1 MLFAW
6 LPILVLTTTP
16 AVQNEG
22 EISIAPHGREFVL
35 RSGSKSDRV
44 PLSPPAPR
52 MPKPWP
58 TEKVLFRKDAAFAVW
73 DSRGLSVRQRSWV
86 FTSQLTEIALT
97 PKLFSKEEIEVTKRL
112 LAEGKRRLAASG
124 VVGAMRDGAVVYFLA
139 QWRETDGRPWL
150 EALVKVDLSDPKP
163 KPQLVGKF
171 GGMSLD
177 LRPGK
182 SRLFVRDE
190 RPCIWSKSETTW
202 GLESFDPDTNVF
214 DLKPVGGKADT
225 IELGAGRIGWFVER
239 TEHPSRILGRW
250 DSVTLNRRDLVETRG
265 TIRLLADRPPWIAV
279 IHEDEGAVLQN
290 LESGGRFLLP
300 DSAGFDWCAFGV
312 LVWTPREKPA
322 KAVLYEPSRWAEL
335 SRWTAP
341 YNSIP
346 R

>member
-6 LPILVLTTTP
+6 LPALAITVTP
-16 AVQNEG
+16 PVQKVG
-22 EISIAPHGREFVL
+22 AITIAPHGHEFVL

-44 PLSPPAPR
+44 SHWPPAPSK
-52 MPKPWP
+52 PKPWP

-86 FTSQLTEIALT
+86 FTSQLTEIAVT
-97 PKLFSKEEIEVTKRL
+97 PKLFSKEEIDVTKRL
-112 LAEGKRRLAASG
+112 LAEGRRRLAASG

-139 QWRETDGRPWL
+139 QWREKDGKPWL
-150 EALVKVDLSDPKP
+150 EALVKVDLNEPKP

-177 LRPGK
+177 LRPGN

-190 RPCIWSKSETTW
+190 KPCIWSQSETNW
-202 GLESFDPDTNVF
+202 GLESFDPDTKVF

-239 TEHPSRILGRW
+239 TEHPSRVLGRW

-265 TIRLLADRPPWIAV
+265 TIRLLADRSPWIAV
-279 IHEDEGAVLQN
+279 LHEDEGAVLQN
-290 LESGGRFLLP
+290 LETGGRLLLP
-300 DSAGFDWCAFGV
+300 DSSGFEWSAFGV
-312 LVWTPREKPA
+312 LVWSPRGKPV
-322 KAVLYEPSRWAEL
+322 KAILYEPSRWTEL
-335 SRWTAP
+335 ARWPA
-341 YNSIP
+341 N
-346 R
+346 